1 MTGQDPTPQTTL
13 VILLGASEWPDSPD
27 FPGSPAFANVAR
39 DFREYLLNPQQ
50 FGLPEENILDLFD
63 TEHGPEKIDQAI
75 RQFLD
80 ERIVVMQQAG
90 MPPRDLL
97 FYFAGHGG
105 FWGKRSEYYLAV
117 RRTSSD
123 RPYVSGI
130 RVESLATTLTDRARY
145 LRRLIIL
152 DCCYAAAAFTAF
164 LAEGPAQVA
173 VRQAVDVFKEKA
185 KRVGKGTSL
194 LCSSGKKVTSL
205 LTPDRTSTM
214 FSKALLHVLTT
225 TRIPSDTATFRGESC
240 T

>member
-27 FPGSPAFANVAR
+27 FPGSKAFANVAGN
-39 DFREYLLNPQQ
+39 FRAYLLNPQH
-50 FGLPEENILDLFD
+50 FGLPEENFLDLFD

-80 ERIVVMQQAG
+80 QRTLALQQAG
-90 MPPRDLL
+90 KPPRDLL
-97 FYFAGHGG
+97 FYFVGHGG
-105 FWGKRSEYYLAV
+105 FWGRHSEYYLAV

-130 RVESLATTLTDRARY
+130 RMESLATALTDKARY

-164 LAEGPAQVA
+164 QAEGPAQVA
-173 VRQAVDVFKEKA
+173 VLQAVAVFKRKA

-214 FSKALLHVLTT
+214 FSKALLQVLATT
-225 TRIPSDTATFRGESC
+225 GNPHRPDQAYLS
-240 T
+240 